1 MKYKEPLFRPPSEGN
16 SLIFQVAYGC
26 PHNTCL
32 FCPMY
37 KGVNYSV
44 RQKGDALKE
53 IKKASKRYPDERRI
67 FLADGDVMNLPYE
80 YLEQIF
86 ICLNK
91 SFRKLSR
98 ISMYANGSSILAKSS
113 EELENLKSLKL
124 FTLYLGLESGDDEV
138 LTHVRKGETTEQM
151 TKAVQVAQASGIR
164 MSVMVLL
171 GLAGKKLSKQ
181 HAERTAIAVNKMSPK
196 FLAALRFVQPP
207 GLKMFEGYETL
218 SEYEVIQELYT
229 IVKNLNLTNTV
240 FRANH
245 ASNPIPIAARFP
257 KDKSTLL
264 TSLNNLLNNSSLDRN
279 SSGHLPIWL

>member
-1 MKYKEPLFRPPSEGN
+1 MRYKEPLFRPPSEGD

-44 RQKGDALKE
+44 RKIEDVLKE
-53 IKKASKRYPDERRI
+53 IEKASKKYSGARRI
-67 FLADGDVMNLPYE
+67 FLADGDVMSLPFE

-86 ICLNK
+86 IHLN
-91 SFRKLSR
+91 SYFSKLSR
-98 ISMYANGSSILAKSS
+98 ISMYANGSSILGKSS
-113 EELENLKSLKL
+113 AELETLKKLKL

-138 LTHVRKGETTEQM
+138 LSLVRKGETTEQM
-151 TKAVQVAQASGIR
+151 IEAVQLAQTAGIR

-171 GLAGKKLSKQ
+171 GLAGSRLSKK
-181 HAERTAIAVNKMSPK
+181 HAEQTALTVNKMSPK
-196 FLAALRFVQPP
+196 FLAALRFVQAP
-207 GLKMFEGYETL
+207 GLKMFNGYETL
-218 SEYEVIQELYT
+218 SEHEVVQELYT
-229 IVKNLNLTNTV
+229 MVENLDLQNTV

-257 KDKSTLL
+257 KDKEALL
-264 TSLNNLLNNSSLDRN
+264 SSLNILLNNSSLSRN